1 MLAMSMLLSEGG
13 EIPNTSLQGG
23 LFVGIAFFLLMVI
36 VGWLTSNRNQDQAE
50 VTHEAQ
56 KSAKKEPDD
65 LIKIEG
71 IGPKRNQDQA
81 EVTHEAQKSAKKEPD
96 DLIKIEGVGPKV
108 AKVLREADITT
119 FDDLAGAKAADVQ
132 RVLDAAGLQMM
143 NPEGWIVQAKL
154 AAQGDWKALEKLQS
168 ELKGGRKA
176 K

>member
-56 KSAKKEPDD
+56 KSAKKKPDD

-71 IGPKRNQDQA
+71 IG
-81 EVTHEAQKSAKKEPD
+81 T
-96 DLIKIEGVGPKV
+96 KV
-108 AKVLREADITT
+108 AKVLKEADITT

>member
-71 IGPKRNQDQA
+71 IG
-81 EVTHEAQKSAKKEPD
+81 T
-96 DLIKIEGVGPKV
+96 KV
-108 AKVLREADITT
+108 AKVLKEADITT

>member
-1 MLAMSMLLSEGG
+1 VEAKMLAMSMLLSEGG

-71 IGPKRNQDQA
+71 IGPK
-81 EVTHEAQKSAKKEPD
+81 
-96 DLIKIEGVGPKV
+96 V

>member
-71 IGPKRNQDQA
+71 IGPK
-81 EVTHEAQKSAKKEPD
+81 
-96 DLIKIEGVGPKV
+96 V

>member
-1 MLAMSMLLSEGG
+1 VEAKMLAMSMLLSEGG

-56 KSAKKEPDD
+56 KSAKKKPDD

-71 IGPKRNQDQA
+71 ID
-81 EVTHEAQKSAKKEPD
+81 T
-96 DLIKIEGVGPKV
+96 KV